1 MRIFCYGRKSVYS
14 DTSDSVDNQI
24 RMCRE
29 YCDSRLQVDSWTVFT
44 DEDFSGANT
53 SRPGLQRMLRLIKTG
68 QADALIVYQLDRLSR
83 SVRDFSAIYAELE
96 EHGVQFISL
105 KEQIDT
111 TTPIGRAMM
120 YVTVVFAQMERETIA
135 QRVADNMTGL
145 AKKGWWVGGRAPV
158 GFRSCRITDE
168 AGRRHVILEPDPDT
182 AGYVR
187 SLYDAYRDAGY
198 ILSQVE
204 MRFKSARIRTRSGA
218 FFSGTQI
225 YQILH
230 NPVYATADPET
241 YDYFAG
247 LGCQMVDDREG
258 WDGSHGVL
266 AYGRTTGRGGTH
278 AVTEPTQWMIRAG
291 RHEPIIPSD
300 LWIDAQHHF
309 GRLKFEHEPR
319 YPVALLKGV
328 ARCRCGS
335 SLRISHKHYTD
346 KTGRESHV
354 EYYVCT
360 KRSRKG
366 SDYCTL
372 PQIRRDLLDDAVLD
386 KLREIEADPEMIRR
400 YAAEPVVRDP
410 VPDRE
415 QLRRDT
421 AALKAKISR
430 LTDQLEDLAGSPAA
444 RHVIARIEELDGQLR
459 ELERQQ
465 VDADARMRERRAEE
479 KTLEQKAAEIAALIR
494 GIDGFSPNER
504 NRILRDIV
512 KTCVWDGQV
521 LRLEL

>member
-14 DTSDSVDNQI
+14 DTSDSVDNQA

-29 YCDSRLQVDSWTVFT
+29 YCDTRLQVDSWTVFT
-44 DEDFSGANT
+44 DEDFSGSNT

-135 QRVADNMTGL
+135 QRVRDNLLGL

-158 GFRSCRITDE
+158 GFRSRRVTDA
-168 AGRRHVILEPDPDT
+168 AGRRHVVLEPDPD
-182 AGYVR
+182 AAAYVR
-187 SLYDAYRDAGY
+187 GLYDAYRDAGY

-204 MRFKSARIRTRSGA
+204 QRFKRARIRTKAGT
-218 FFSGTQI
+218 FFSSTQI

-230 NPVYATADPET
+230 NPVYATADQET
-241 YDYFAG
+241 YDWFAA
-247 LGCQMVDDREG
+247 LGCQMVDDRSS
-258 WDGSHGVL
+258 WDGTRGVL
-266 AYGRTTGRGGTH
+266 SYGRTTERSGTH
-278 AVTEPTQWMIRAG
+278 ELTEPSEWLIRTGHHA
-291 RHEPIIPSD
+291 PIIPSD
-300 LWIDAQHHF
+300 LWLDAQRHF
-309 GRLKFEHEPR
+309 GRAKFEKETK

-328 ARCRCGS
+328 ARCRCGAA
-335 SLRISHKHYTD
+335 LRISHKHYTD
-346 KTGRESHV
+346 KAGSHTHA

-360 KRSRKG
+360 RRSRMG
-366 SDYCTL
+366 SEYCTL
-372 PQIRRDLLDDAVLD
+372 PQIRRDLLDDAVLAR
-386 KLREIEADPEMIRR
+386 LREIEADPAMIRA
-400 YAAEPVVRDP
+400 YAAEPVVREP
-410 VPDRE
+410 GPDLDK
-415 QLRRDT
+415 LRREASAVKD
-421 AALKAKISR
+421 KIRR

-465 VDADARMRERRAEE
+465 VDADARMRERKAEE
-479 KTLEQKAAEIAALIR
+479 KTLEEKAGEIAELVR
-494 GIDGFSPNER
+494 GLDRFTPEER

-512 KTCVWDGQV
+512 RSCTWDGET